1 MGRPRGRPRAVTSHT
16 RGRGRGRGRI
26 VTRHQRHTS
35 SDDEID
41 ERHAEEVEILAMESG
56 LNDGEITSGNI
67 ERIFSTANEISSG
80 KRNRTKCDLLENF
93 VFINRN
99 RHVLK

>member
-1 MGRPRGRPRAVTSHT
+1 M
-16 RGRGRGRGRI
+16 
-26 VTRHQRHTS
+26 
-35 SDDEID
+35 
-41 ERHAEEVEILAMESG
+41 AMESG
-56 LNDGEITSGNI
+56 LNDCEGSEIEDESVIAKDIFCISASSGNI

-99 RHVLK
+99 RRILK